1 MIHFNQ
7 TNNNAGDV
15 INMAFT
21 KPTAQDLTNRF
32 SYHPPQGNQAATYEY
47 VRSKVLELATRLVEC
62 TPCCPEQS
70 RMLNA
75 LDDVMFLA
83 NASIARHGDGK

>member
-1 MIHFNQ
+1 MNE
-7 TNNNAGDV
+7 V
-15 INMAFT
+15 IVNDGINRPNVKHA
-21 KPTAQDLTNRF
+21 KPTPEQLAQRYNYHAPKGDQVGRYETIRGLIRDLANT
-32 SYHPPQGNQAATYEY
+32 
-47 VRSKVLELATRLVEC
+47 LVMA

-83 NASIARHGDGK
+83 NASIARHE